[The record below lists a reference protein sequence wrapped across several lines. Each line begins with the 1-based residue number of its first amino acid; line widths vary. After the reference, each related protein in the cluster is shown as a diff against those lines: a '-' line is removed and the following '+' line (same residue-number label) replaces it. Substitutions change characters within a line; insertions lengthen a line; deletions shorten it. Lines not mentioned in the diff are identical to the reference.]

1 MTKKRTRMMKTLTCG
16 WSHAAE
22 RPRLGGGGYWEILV
36 QVKLSKRE
44 FIHSRGISC
53 KGGNDLVKIN
63 SIDLN
68 EGTHLDYFSLILLTP
83 STHFQS

>member
-1 MTKKRTRMMKTLTCG
+1 MTKKRTRMTKTLTCG
-16 WSHAAE
+16 WSHTAE
-22 RPRLGGGGYWEILV
+22 RPRPGGGGYWEILV

-53 KGGNDLVKIN
+53 NRRNDLVKMN

-68 EGTHLDYFSLILLTP
+68 KGIYLGNFCSI
-83 STHFQS
+83 F